1 MSKKIQIFQNT
12 EPVYKLDSK
21 TNRLVKTD
29 EVIDLQEARNSA
41 YDDTFIAHLERYFAQ
56 NPFDYDTVVK
66 SFDAFIPGEDDMP
79 DFILDMELDSDLD
92 KALKAFDKVSK
103 FRSDYDIPN
112 YVTDIDVLRYI
123 QSRADE
129 LKKGGA
135 KGEEKKTQ
143 PQSEPQELSEVQPKD
158 TQEES

>member
-1 MSKKIQIFQNT
+1 MSKKIQIFKKT

-21 TNRLVKTD
+21 TNRLIKTD

-56 NPFDYDTVVK
+56 NPYDYDTVIK
-66 SFDAFIPGEDDMP
+66 SFDAYIPGEDDIP
-79 DFILDMELDSDLD
+79 DFVLDMELDTGID

-103 FRSDYDIPN
+103 LRSDYDIPN
-112 YVTDIDVLRYI
+112 YVSDLDVLRYI

-129 LKKGGA
+129 IKKGGA
-135 KGEEKKTQ
+135 KGEEKTT
-143 PQSEPQELSEVQPKD
+143 QSESQSQELPEVRPED
-158 TQEES
+158 TPEES